1 MQKISFAKSLEK
13 IGEVKKKHKR
23 KMWANSVMSI
33 WRIKNLGGSQ
43 RLQITAKSGEIF
55 GRNKVNLFVRFMP
68 HQKLKAQIYI
78 TLSPS
83 TSIRVPI
90 KNLVLRIK
98 RHELKL
104 TPWTSKAESEFKF
117 WFSQFYSYILTTT
130 HCMCGGDEDDNDMSE
145 EKV

>member
-1 MQKISFAKSLEK
+1 
-13 IGEVKKKHKR
+13 
-23 KMWANSVMSI
+23 
-33 WRIKNLGGSQ
+33 
-43 RLQITAKSGEIF
+43 
-55 GRNKVNLFVRFMP
+55 MP
-68 HQKLKAQIYI
+68 QKLKAIYL

-83 TSIRVPI
+83 TSIHVPI

-104 TPWTSKAESEFKF
+104 TPWTSIAEGEFKL

-130 HCMCGGDEDDNDMSE
+130 RYTCGGDEDDNDMSE